1 MTVFSAVNIDEGEK
15 NSLCA
20 CSGKK
25 KKKKKQSKLDFSGL
39 NNIPKK

>member
-25 KKKKKQSKLDFSGL
+25 KKKKTVKIGFLGFK
-39 NNIPKK
+39 